1 MSPRVLV
8 AGDFRWDL
16 YEPALCR
23 ALRSVGAEV
32 FELHARAL
40 LGPGELLRRAQE
52 KLQLG
57 PGRVAAQAAF
67 VALCALHQPDLA
79 FAWRA
84 PWLGPLAIEAARRAG
99 ARKVVLYNN
108 DDPFGP
114 DAGTRLWRAWR
125 RGVPAADLVLAY
137 RRGNLPELRAAG
149 ARACALWRS
158 AYDPAV
164 HRPLTLTPEEQRR
177 FSCDVVFVG
186 HCEDDGR
193 LALLERLCAA
203 GLSVKIFG
211 TGWEG
216 QTRGRPWEAQ
226 GPIAPVRGDDYARAL
241 SGARSALVLLSGRN
255 RDLYT
260 RRCFEIPACGAAML
274 LPRNSETITLFESA
288 PGVEEALF
296 FDGPD
301 ELVAQARRAA
311 SDEPLRAR
319 VAAAGRARVARD
331 GHDLPSRARELL
343 ALAGMA
349 R

>member
-1 MSPRVLV
+1 VGPRVLV

-23 ALRSVGAEV
+23 ALRSAGAQV
-32 FELHARAL
+32 IELRARSL
-40 LGPGELLRRAQE
+40 FGPGELLRRAQE

-57 PGRVAAQAAF
+57 PGRAAAQAAF
-67 VALCALHQPDLA
+67 VALSALHRPDLA

-84 PWLGPLAIEAARRAG
+84 PWLGPRAIAAARIAG

-125 RGVPAADLVLAY
+125 RGIPAADLVLAY
-137 RRGNLPELRAAG
+137 RRSNLPELKAAG

-164 HRPLTLTPEEQRR
+164 HRPLALTPEEQRR
-177 FSCDVVFVG
+177 FGCDVVFAG
-186 HCEDDGR
+186 HFEDDGR
-193 LALLERLCAA
+193 VALLERLYAA

-226 GPIAPVRGDDYARAL
+226 GPILPVRGDDYAKAL
-241 SGARSALVLLSGRN
+241 CGARAALVLLSGRN

-260 RRCFEIPACGAAML
+260 RRCFEIPACGVAML
-274 LPRNSETITLFESA
+274 LPRNGETLSLFESA
-288 PGVEEALF
+288 PGAEEALF

-311 SDEPLRAR
+311 ADEPLRAR
-319 VAAAGRARVARD
+319 VAAAGRARVLRD
-331 GHDLPSRARELL
+331 GHDLPSRAKELL
-343 ALAGMA
+343 ALAGVS
-349 R
+349 

>member
-23 ALRSVGAEV
+23 ALRSLGAEV

-57 PGRVAAQAAF
+57 PGRLSAQAAF
-67 VALCALHQPDLA
+67 VALCGLHRPDLA

-99 ARKVVLYNN
+99 ARAVVLYNN

-137 RRGNLPELRAAG
+137 RRSNLPELQAAG

-164 HRPLTLTPEEQRR
+164 HRPLALSAEEQRR
-177 FSCDVVFVG
+177 FGCDVVFVG
-186 HCEDDGR
+186 HYEDDGR
-193 LALLERLCAA
+193 VALLEQLYAA
-203 GLSVKIFG
+203 GLSVRIFG
-211 TGWEG
+211 TGWDA

-226 GPIAPVRGDDYARAL
+226 GPIVPVRGDDYAKAL
-241 SGARSALVLLSGRN
+241 CGARSALVLLSGRN

-260 RRCFEIPACGAAML
+260 RRCFEIPACGALML
-274 LPRNSETITLFESA
+274 LPRNPETLSLFSEA
-288 PGVEEALF
+288 PGAEEALF
-296 FDGPD
+296 FGSTA
-301 ELVAQARRAA
+301 ELITQARRGAA
-311 SDEPLRAR
+311 DQPLRAR
-319 VAAAGRARVARD
+319 VAAAGRARVVRD
-331 GHDLPSRARELL
+331 GHDLFSRARELL
-343 ALAGMA
+343 ALAGLS
-349 R
+349 